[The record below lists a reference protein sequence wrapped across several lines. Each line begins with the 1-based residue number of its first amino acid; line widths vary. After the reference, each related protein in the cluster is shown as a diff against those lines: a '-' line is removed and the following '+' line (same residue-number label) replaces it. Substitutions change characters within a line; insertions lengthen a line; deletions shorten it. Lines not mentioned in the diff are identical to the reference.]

1 LLPAP
6 VEDEPP
12 ADGLDELPLEGD
24 VVELEPL
31 GGGIGVELEERGVDA
46 PWSLPLELLLD
57 PELSQATSDSAERR
71 AAAISHFLSIMRLH
85 PASVVQKT
93 YEAITGRRAQNS
105 LLRISSHH
113 EAFGARVSVSRHEGE
128 LIFPI

>member
-1 LLPAP
+1 MLPAP

-46 PWSLPLELLLD
+46 PWSLPLELLFD

-85 PASVVQKT
+85 PASVVQRT
-93 YEAITGRRAQNS
+93 CEAITGRRAQKFPAPNFLTPRS
-105 LLRISSHH
+105 VRVLAYR
-113 EAFGARVSVSRHEGE
+113 FRGARVN
-128 LIFPI
+128 

>member
-1 LLPAP
+1 MLPAP

-46 PWSLPLELLLD
+46 PWSLPLELLFD

-93 YEAITGRRAQNS
+93 YEAITGRRAQKFPAPNFLTPRS
-105 LLRISSHH
+105 VRVLAYR
-113 EAFGARVSVSRHEGE
+113 FRGARVN
-128 LIFPI
+128 